1 MDLAN
6 GKAYWNHTFKGYSYP
21 TLKENIECD
30 VLIIGSGSGGA
41 HCAYFLSETDLSVV
55 VVDKREICCGS
66 TRANTGLLQ
75 YCNDKTL
82 SAMIH
87 SFGVETAVRHY
98 KLCLKAIE
106 TLKTQIVPNLLN
118 NSNFRSRSSLY
129 FASKKEDVSMLQEE
143 YHTLRKYGFPSEYWT
158 QDQIQKH
165 FGFTKAAAIVTD
177 GDAELN
183 PYMHAQNLIHYALT
197 NGVRVYEHTKIIRKK
212 HNAEKNILYS
222 EEGYEISAKYVIYAT
237 GYESQE
243 EVRNPNDVI
252 VSSYAITT
260 NPIEDMESWYD
271 SMMLWETA
279 RPYIYARR
287 TLDHRI
293 IFGGLDEPTINV
305 EKRDSML
312 IHKRD
317 QLLAQLCE
325 LFPELVG
332 KVKVEFFWGAFFGET
347 HDGLP
352 TIGLYY
358 DHPNSFFLRG
368 FGGNGTVYCIILSQ
382 IIRDLIIKGSHKDA
396 YIYLKERPNR
406 TVIYPSKS

>member
-6 GKAYWNHTFKGYSYP
+6 GKTYWNHTFEGYSYP
-21 TLKENIECD
+21 MLEENIECD

-55 VVDKREICCGS
+55 LVDKRDICCGS

-75 YCNDKTL
+75 YGNDKTL
-82 SAMIH
+82 SATIH

-98 KLCLKAIE
+98 KLCLYAIE
-106 TLKTQIVPNLLN
+106 TLKNQIVPNLR
-118 NSNFRSRSSLY
+118 NSSDFRSRKSLY
-129 FASKKEDVSMLQEE
+129 FASTDEDVPMLQEE
-143 YHTLRKYGFPSEYWT
+143 FQTLQKYGFPSEYWT
-158 QDQIQKH
+158 REQIQKH
-165 FGFTKAAAIVTD
+165 YGFTKAAAIVTN

-183 PYMHAQNLIHYALT
+183 PYMHAQNLIHYAHL
-197 NGVRVYEHTKIIRKK
+197 NGVRVYEHTKINRKEHK
-212 HNAEKNILYS
+212 EEQNILYS
-222 EEGYEISAKYVIYAT
+222 EKGYKISAKYVIYAT
-237 GYESQE
+237 GYESQK
-243 EVRNPNDVI
+243 EVKDPNDVI
-252 VSSYAITT
+252 VSSYAIVT
-260 NPIEDMESWYD
+260 NSIEDMKTWYD

-279 RPYIYARR
+279 RPYIYGRR

-293 IFGGLDEPTINV
+293 VFGGLDEPTISV

-317 QLLAQLCE
+317 QLLNQLCE

-332 KVKVEFFWGAFFGET
+332 KVKVEYFWGAFFGET

-352 TIGLYY
+352 TIGLYNDY
-358 DHPNSFFLRG
+358 PNSFFLRG

-396 YIYLKERPNR
+396 HIYLKERQQ
-406 TVIYPSKS
+406 